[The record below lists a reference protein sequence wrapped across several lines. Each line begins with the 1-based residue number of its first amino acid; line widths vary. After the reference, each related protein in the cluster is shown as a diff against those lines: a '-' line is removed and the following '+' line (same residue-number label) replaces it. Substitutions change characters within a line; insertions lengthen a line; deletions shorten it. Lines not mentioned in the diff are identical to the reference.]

1 MPKIKRM
8 RLVAHIEEDLVAAAD
23 ELVTRDLLL
32 NSRTQLIRHLF
43 QEIKKTLE
51 EDGWR
56 YDPGSE

>member
-1 MPKIKRM
+1 MPKRM

-23 ELVTRDLLL
+23 ELVSRDLLL

-43 QEIKKTLE
+43 QSIKDELE

-56 YDPGSE
+56 YDPDRAQ